1 MLELSVNGGEAFLES
16 GKDRFVFSRKEIK
29 REARENLKHHYLMF
43 VVACLFSLILQAEFF
58 ASDNMISARRQV
70 VTDAAQAVYELTGYA
85 DVKTFEKTY
94 EEIDVD
100 ADTLYAD
107 LQEAFYNPSFDNFG
121 NNEAFGRSKGVLNQI
136 INYLTENTMFANIYS
151 IVMQF
156 VGSESVTRV
165 LMVILVLLCSL
176 FLWAFFRNLYI
187 AASRRIFLEGRI
199 YKKIP
204 FSKYL
209 FFIKLKKWTRATI
222 TMAIR
227 SAIEFLSMTTIIG
240 WPVAHYGLFLVPY
253 IVAENPDI
261 DPWKANLLSWR
272 MMRGNK
278 RKLFFMTMT
287 FMGWNILGFVTLGIG
302 NILFANPYMICC
314 YTEFYA
320 RIRQYYKE
328 KGLPGTELLNDE
340 YLFVKADSNT
350 LTDKYSDVLR
360 ILESAEFSMDDI
372 GGKKTKFFAKYFG
385 VVPWYSKDENE
396 YERHEALKMKMRA
409 YENEA
414 KGLAYPTRLSPIPEQ
429 RKLTVLDNIHYLR
442 HYSITSLVLLFF
454 IFSNFGWTWELV
466 YYFLMKG
473 KLINRGVLHGPILPI
488 YGVGGLL
495 ILTFLNVFRKKP
507 FVHFIMTMVLCGT
520 VEYFG
525 GWALEKIFNA
535 KWWDYSGYFLNL
547 NGRICAEGLFVFG
560 IAGLAFIYVLAPLI
574 DNGLRRIKRKVQLPV
589 AVTLLAILVVDCIFS
604 RFVPNTGYGIT
615 GNFDHDDD
623 TTVTVES
630 VEDEG

>member
-121 NNEAFGRSKGVLNQI
+121 NNETFGRSKGVLNQI

-287 FMGWNILGFVTLGIG
+287 FMGWNILGFLTLGIG

-360 ILESAEFSMDDI
+360 ILESAELSMDDI

-396 YERHEALKMKMRA
+396 YERHEALKMKMSA

-473 KLINRGVLHGPILPI
+473 KLTLGLYPVPEILHSGIIVEIIFLRNHCSNKDRTFW
-488 YGVGGLL
+488 LL
-495 ILTFLNVFRKKP
+495 N
-507 FVHFIMTMVLCGT
+507 
-520 VEYFG
+520 
-525 GWALEKIFNA
+525 
-535 KWWDYSGYFLNL
+535 DY
-547 NGRICAEGLFVFG
+547 CA
-560 IAGLAFIYVLAPLI
+560 
-574 DNGLRRIKRKVQLPV
+574 
-589 AVTLLAILVVDCIFS
+589 
-604 RFVPNTGYGIT
+604 
-615 GNFDHDDD
+615 
-623 TTVTVES
+623 
-630 VEDEG
+630 

>member
-1 MLELSVNGGEAFLES
+1 
-16 GKDRFVFSRKEIK
+16 
-29 REARENLKHHYLMF
+29 
-43 VVACLFSLILQAEFF
+43 
-58 ASDNMISARRQV
+58 
-70 VTDAAQAVYELTGYA
+70 
-85 DVKTFEKTY
+85 
-94 EEIDVD
+94 
-100 ADTLYAD
+100 
-107 LQEAFYNPSFDNFG
+107 
-121 NNEAFGRSKGVLNQI
+121 
-136 INYLTENTMFANIYS
+136 
-151 IVMQF
+151 
-156 VGSESVTRV
+156 
-165 LMVILVLLCSL
+165 
-176 FLWAFFRNLYI
+176 
-187 AASRRIFLEGRI
+187 
-199 YKKIP
+199 
-204 FSKYL
+204 
-209 FFIKLKKWTRATI
+209 
-222 TMAIR
+222 MAIR

-261 DPWKANLLSWR
+261 KPWEANLLSWR

-287 FMGWNILGFVTLGIG
+287 FMGWNILGFVTFGIG
-302 NILFANPYMICC
+302 NIMFANPYMICC

-320 RIRQYYKE
+320 KIRQYYKE
-328 KGLPGTELLNDE
+328 KGMPGTELLNDD

-360 ILESAEFSMDDI
+360 ALENPEFAMDDI

-396 YERHEALKMKMRA
+396 YERHEALKMKMSA

-507 FVHFIMTMVLCGT
+507 VVHFIMTMVLCGT

-525 GWALEKIFNA
+525 GWALP
-535 KWWDYSGYFLNL
+535 
-547 NGRICAEGLFVFG
+547 NG
-560 IAGLAFIYVLAPLI
+560 
-574 DNGLRRIKRKVQLPV
+574 
-589 AVTLLAILVVDCIFS
+589 
-604 RFVPNTGYGIT
+604 GIT
-615 GNFDHDDD
+615 AAISL
-623 TTVTVES
+623 TLT
-630 VEDEG
+630 EGSALRVCSYSA